1 MVLGQMVGEIL
12 RNSILVIDVPIETI
26 FETNTIDLYVQLES
40 TNATRRLLFW
50 DAVAVNRLT
59 NGVSNLALKMD

>member
-40 TNATRRLLFW
+40 TNATRRLLF
-50 DAVAVNRLT
+50 
-59 NGVSNLALKMD
+59 

>member
-50 DAVAVNRLT
+50 DAVAGNRLT